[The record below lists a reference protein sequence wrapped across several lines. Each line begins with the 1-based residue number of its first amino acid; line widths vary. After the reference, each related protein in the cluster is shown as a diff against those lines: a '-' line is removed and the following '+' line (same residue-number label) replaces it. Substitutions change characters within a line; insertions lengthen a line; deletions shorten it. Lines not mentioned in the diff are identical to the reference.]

1 MDSEKPKE
9 LAENSTITQDS
20 LFDGALVCRQH
31 RSGYRFSIDSVLLAH
46 SLKIRK
52 HEHILDLGTGCGII
66 GLLICYRHAPQKV
79 SVTGLEMQPDLAAL
93 ARWNSGMNGYASCF
107 SVIEG
112 NLAQHRF
119 LIKPE
124 AYGLVTANPPF
135 HSEGSGRLS
144 RNEEAMAA
152 RHQGKDGLSAFVE
165 AASYAVKNRGKV
177 VFIYPAQQVAE
188 LLFCFKNCRI
198 APKKMQMIYSYPT
211 SKRASLVVVEGVKNG
226 GPSMEVLDPLYI
238 YRYRNGPY
246 SDAVE
251 KMFRAGEFFS

>member
-1 MDSEKPKE
+1 MTSEQLKKI
-9 LAENSTITQDS
+9 AENNKISQDS
-20 LFDGALVCRQH
+20 LFNGALICRQH

-52 HEHILDLGTGCGII
+52 HEHILDLGAGCGII
-66 GLLICYRHAPQKV
+66 GLLICYRHAHQKV
-79 SVTGLEMQPDLAAL
+79 SVTGLELQPELAAL
-93 ARWNSGMNGYASCF
+93 ARWNSGMNGYSSCF

-112 NLAQHRF
+112 NIEQHRL

-135 HSEGSGRLS
+135 YSEGSGRLS

-152 RHQGKDGLSAFVE
+152 RHQGKDGLSAFVQ
-165 AASYAVKNRGKV
+165 AASYGVKNRGKV

-188 LLFCFKNCRI
+188 LLFYFKNKRI
-198 APKKMQMIYSYPT
+198 APKKMQMIYSYPA
-211 SKRASLVVVEGVKNG
+211 SKRASLVIVEGVKNG
-226 GPSMEVLDPLYI
+226 GTSMAVLDPLYI

-246 SDAVE
+246 SEAVE
-251 KMFRAGEFFS
+251 KMFRPEESFS